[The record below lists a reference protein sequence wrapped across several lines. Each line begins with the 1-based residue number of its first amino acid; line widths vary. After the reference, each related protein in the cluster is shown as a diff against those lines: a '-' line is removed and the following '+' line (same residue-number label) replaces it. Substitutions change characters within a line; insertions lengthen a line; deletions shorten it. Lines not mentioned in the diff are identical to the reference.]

1 MIASKSKTILKYL
14 DEPVIDEVLD
24 MSVKKTTPKVQR
36 ALVLQGGG
44 ALGAYEA
51 GVLNILSK
59 NLRMEDKENGEEN
72 RLLFDVIVGTSIGAM
87 NGAILVSRYLATKSW
102 EKASEELEKFW
113 TDQVSLKSIDIGE
126 LSKPWYDEWVK
137 KNQTAASEEAA
148 RRYYSVKKLLLNQV
162 RNNIYY
168 FLEYIKD
175 DRFFDTLHLHTQYP
189 SSCFNNDW
197 LLHSN
202 KPLRESI
209 EKYARFPILTDFK
222 NKQPRLLVCSVDVA
236 EGVTVT
242 FDSYPKADGSRK
254 SEYGNY
260 NNESGYE
267 NVIDYS
273 DGVTIDHIMASGTL
287 PEFYN
292 YAEVPIRTTDKQKTQ
307 DPASLPNIN
316 KRNNNIRYF
325 WDGGLLSSTPLREL
339 LAAHQEYWNEVEN
352 MNEIPALDVYIV
364 NVHPSKID
372 FDKIPM
378 DHNGAKDR
386 QNDIIYADRN
396 SRYDENMTRLIGDYA
411 NLVTE
416 MKDLLEDAI
425 CKVNDENDKGVL
437 KRKLNDILVTDT
449 SSKGRKGGARNYEDL
464 IRGQFK
470 LNKVTRIERTNYIDS
485 IYGKTGDLTFETI
498 HKLIK
503 EGEFDA
509 WLSLIQQHT
518 QDIQV
523 SIDAVHIRDSLIN
536 KLNQIIKNLRDNDYD
551 YEADNSHT
559 HRELT
564 EFIDQIKK
572 NKEIIDGLKINQS
585 TKLIDLTDR
594 FRTSLD

>member
-1 MIASKSKTILKYL
+1 
-14 DEPVIDEVLD
+14 
-24 MSVKKTTPKVQR
+24 MSVNENVPKVQR

-51 GVLNILSK
+51 GVLNILTR
-59 NLRMEDKENGEEN
+59 NLRMEDEENGEKN
-72 RLLFDVIVGTSIGAM
+72 RLLFDVIAGTSIGAM
-87 NGAILVSRYLATKSW
+87 NGAILVSQYLETKSW
-102 EKASEELEKFW
+102 DKASEELEKFW
-113 TDQVSLKSIDIGE
+113 TDQLSLKSLDIGE
-126 LSKPWYDEWVK
+126 LNKPWYDEWVK
-137 KNQTAASEEAA
+137 RNPTAASEEAA

-162 RNNIYY
+162 QNNMYY
-168 FLEYIKD
+168 RLEYIKD
-175 DRFFDTLHLHTQYP
+175 DRFFDTLQLHTQDP

-197 LLHSN
+197 LLHSS

-267 NVIDYS
+267 NVIDYN

-292 YAEVPIRTTDKQKTQ
+292 HAEVSIHTSDKQKTH
-307 DPASLPNIN
+307 L
-316 KRNNNIRYF
+316 RYF

-339 LAAHQEYWNEVEN
+339 LHAHQEYWKDVEN
-352 MNEIPALDVYIV
+352 INEIPELDVYIV

-372 FDKIPM
+372 IGKIPT
-378 DHNGAKDR
+378 DHNGVKDR
-386 QNDIIYADRN
+386 QNDITYADRN
-396 SRYDENMTRLIGDYA
+396 SRYDEKITRLIGDYA
-411 NLVTE
+411 SFVTE
-416 MKDLLEDAI
+416 MKDLLEEAI
-425 CKVNDENDKGVL
+425 CKVNDKNDKDVL
-437 KRKLNDILVTDT
+437 KRKLNDILVTKT
-449 SSKGRKGGARNYEDL
+449 SNKGRKYEARNYEDL
-464 IRGQFK
+464 IRGRFK
-470 LNKVTRIERTNYIDS
+470 LNKVIRIERTNYINS

-503 EGEFDA
+503 EGECDA
-509 WLSLIQQHT
+509 WFSLIQQLIE
-518 QDIQV
+518 DIRA
-523 SIDAVHIRDSLIN
+523 STDAVHIRDSLLN
-536 KLNQIIKNLRDNDYD
+536 KWNQVIKTLRDNDYD
-551 YEADNSHT
+551 YEANNSHI

-564 EFIDQIKK
+564 KFIGQIKK
-572 NKEIIDGLKINQS
+572 NKEIIDGLKTNQS
-585 TKLIDLTDR
+585 TKLMDLTDK

>member
-1 MIASKSKTILKYL
+1 
-14 DEPVIDEVLD
+14 
-24 MSVKKTTPKVQR
+24 MSVNENVPKIQR

-51 GVLNILSK
+51 GVLNILTR
-59 NLRMEDKENGEEN
+59 NLRMEDKENGEKN
-72 RLLFDVIVGTSIGAM
+72 RLLFDVIAGTSIGAM
-87 NGAILVSRYLATKSW
+87 NGAILVSQYLETKSW
-102 EKASEELEKFW
+102 DKASEELEKFW
-113 TDQVSLKSIDIGE
+113 TDQLSIKSLDIGE
-126 LSKPWYDEWVK
+126 LNKPWYDEWVK
-137 KNQTAASEEAA
+137 RNPTAASEEAA

-162 RNNIYY
+162 QNNMYCR
-168 FLEYIKD
+168 LEYIKD
-175 DRFFDTLHLHTQYP
+175 DRFFDTLQLHTQDP

-292 YAEVPIRTTDKQKTQ
+292 HAEVSIHTSDKQKTH
-307 DPASLPNIN
+307 L
-316 KRNNNIRYF
+316 RYF

-339 LAAHQEYWNEVEN
+339 LHAHQEYWKGVEN
-352 MNEIPALDVYIV
+352 INEIPELDVYIV

-372 FDKIPM
+372 IGKIPT
-378 DHNGAKDR
+378 DHNGVKDR
-386 QNDIIYADRN
+386 QNDITYADRN
-396 SRYDENMTRLIGDYA
+396 SRYDENITRLVGDYA
-411 NLVTE
+411 SLVTE
-416 MKDLLEDAI
+416 MKDLLEEAI
-425 CKVNDENDKGVL
+425 CKVNDKNDKEIL
-437 KRKLNDILVTDT
+437 KRKLNDILVTKT
-449 SSKGRKGGARNYEDL
+449 SNKGRKYEARNYEDL
-464 IRGQFK
+464 IRGRFK
-470 LNKVTRIERTNYIDS
+470 LNKVIRIERTNYINS

-503 EGEFDA
+503 EGECDA
-509 WLSLIQQHT
+509 WFSLIQQLIE
-518 QDIQV
+518 DIRA
-523 SIDAVHIRDSLIN
+523 STDAVHIRDSLLN
-536 KLNQIIKNLRDNDYD
+536 KWNQVIKTLRDNDYD
-551 YEADNSHT
+551 YEANNSHI

-564 EFIDQIKK
+564 KFIGQIKK
-572 NKEIIDGLKINQS
+572 NKEIIDGLKTNQS
-585 TKLIDLTDR
+585 TKLMDLTDR

>member
-1 MIASKSKTILKYL
+1 
-14 DEPVIDEVLD
+14 
-24 MSVKKTTPKVQR
+24 MSVNENVPKVQR

-51 GVLNILSK
+51 GVLNILTR
-59 NLRMEDKENGEEN
+59 NLRMEDKENGEKN
-72 RLLFDVIVGTSIGAM
+72 RLLFDVIAGTSIGAM
-87 NGAILVSRYLATKSW
+87 NGAILVSQYLETKSW
-102 EKASEELEKFW
+102 DKASEELEKFW
-113 TDQVSLKSIDIGE
+113 TDQLSIKSLDIGE
-126 LSKPWYDEWVK
+126 LNKPWYDEWVK
-137 KNQTAASEEAA
+137 KNPTAASEEAA

-162 RNNIYY
+162 QNNMYY
-168 FLEYIKD
+168 RLEYIKD
-175 DRFFDTLHLHTQYP
+175 DRFFDTLHVHTQDP

-273 DGVTIDHIMASGTL
+273 DGITINHIMASGTL

-292 YAEVPIRTTDKQKTQ
+292 HAEVSIHTSDKQKTH
-307 DPASLPNIN
+307 L
-316 KRNNNIRYF
+316 RYF
-325 WDGGLLSSTPLREL
+325 WDGGLLSSTPVREL
-339 LAAHQEYWNEVEN
+339 LHAHQEYWKDVEN
-352 MNEIPALDVYIV
+352 INEIPELDVYIV

-372 FDKIPM
+372 IGGIPT
-378 DHNGAKDR
+378 DHNGVKDR
-386 QNDIIYADRN
+386 QNDITYADRN
-396 SRYDENMTRLIGDYA
+396 SRYDENITRLIGDYA
-411 NLVTE
+411 SFVTE
-416 MKDLLEDAI
+416 MKDLLQEAI
-425 CKVNDENDKGVL
+425 CKVNDENDKDVL
-437 KRKLNDILVTDT
+437 KRKLNDILVTKT
-449 SSKGRKGGARNYEDL
+449 SNKGRKYEARNYEDL
-464 IRGQFK
+464 IRGRFK
-470 LNKVTRIERTNYIDS
+470 LNKVIRIERTNYINS

-503 EGEFDA
+503 EGECDA
-509 WLSLIQQHT
+509 WFSLIQQLIE
-518 QDIQV
+518 DIRA
-523 SIDAVHIRDSLIN
+523 STDAVHIRDSLLN
-536 KLNQIIKNLRDNDYD
+536 KWNQVIKTLRDNDYD
-551 YEADNSHT
+551 YGANNSHI

-564 EFIDQIKK
+564 KFIGQIKK
-572 NKEIIDGLKINQS
+572 NKEIIDGLKTNQS
-585 TKLIDLTDR
+585 TKLMDLTDR
-594 FRTSLD
+594 FRASLD

>member
-1 MIASKSKTILKYL
+1 
-14 DEPVIDEVLD
+14 
-24 MSVKKTTPKVQR
+24 MSVNETAPKAQR

-59 NLRMEDKENGEEN
+59 NLRIEDKENGEEN
-72 RLLFDVIVGTSIGAM
+72 RLLFDVIAGTSIGAM
-87 NGAILVSRYLATKSW
+87 NGAILVSQYLQTKSW
-102 EKASEELEKFW
+102 EIASDQLEKFW
-113 TDQVSLKSIDIGE
+113 TDQVSLKSLDIGE
-126 LSKPWYDEWVK
+126 LSKHWYDEWMK
-137 KNQTAASEEAA
+137 KNPTAASEEAA

-162 RNNIYY
+162 RNNMYY

-175 DRFFDTLHLHTQYP
+175 NRFFDTLQLHSQYP

-197 LLHSN
+197 LIHSN

-209 EKYARFPILTDFK
+209 ERYARFPILTDFN

-260 NNESGYE
+260 DNQSGYE

-273 DGVTIDHIMASGTL
+273 DGITIDHVMASGTL

-292 YAEVPIRTTDKQKTQ
+292 YAEVSIHTTGKQKTQ
-307 DPASLPNIN
+307 GQVTLPSIN
-316 KRNNNIRYF
+316 NRNKNIRYF

-339 LAAHQEYWNEVEN
+339 LHAHQEYWKDVQNIN
-352 MNEIPALDVYIV
+352 KIPDLDVYIV
-364 NVHPSKID
+364 NVHPSKIS
-372 FDKIPM
+372 FDMIPM
-378 DHNGAKDR
+378 DHNGVKDR

-411 NLVTE
+411 DFVTE
-416 MKDLLEDAI
+416 MKDLLEYAI
-425 CKVNDENDKGVL
+425 RKVNDKTEKGLL
-437 KRKLNDILVTDT
+437 KRKFKDILLTNT
-449 SSKGRKGGARNYEDL
+449 FSKDRKNRARNYEDL
-464 IRGQFK
+464 IGGQFQ
-470 LNKVTRIERTNYIDS
+470 LNSVTRIERANYINS
-485 IYGKTGDLTFETI
+485 IYGKTGDLTLKTI

-503 EGEFDA
+503 EGECDA
-509 WLSLIQQHT
+509 GFSLIQRHT
-518 QDIQV
+518 LDIQV
-523 SIDAVHIRDSLIN
+523 STNAVRIRDSLVN
-536 KLNQIIKNLRDNDYD
+536 KLNQVIKNLRDNDYD
-551 YEADNSHT
+551 YKANNSHT
-559 HRELT
+559 QRELT

-572 NKEIIDGLKINQS
+572 NKEIIDGLKPNQS

-594 FRTSLD
+594 LRTSLD

>member
-1 MIASKSKTILKYL
+1 
-14 DEPVIDEVLD
+14 
-24 MSVKKTTPKVQR
+24 MSVNENVPKVQR

-51 GVLNILSK
+51 GVLNILTR
-59 NLRMEDKENGEEN
+59 NLRMEDKENGEKN
-72 RLLFDVIVGTSIGAM
+72 RLLFDVIAGTSIGAM
-87 NGAILVSRYLATKSW
+87 NGAILVSQYLETKSW
-102 EKASEELEKFW
+102 DKASEELEKFW
-113 TDQVSLKSIDIGE
+113 TDQLSIKSLDIGE
-126 LSKPWYDEWVK
+126 LNKPWYDEWVK
-137 KNQTAASEEAA
+137 RNPTAASEEAA

-162 RNNIYY
+162 QNNMYY
-168 FLEYIKD
+168 RLEYIKD
-175 DRFFDTLHLHTQYP
+175 DRFFDTLHVHTQDP

-292 YAEVPIRTTDKQKTQ
+292 HAEVSLHTSDKQKTH
-307 DPASLPNIN
+307 L
-316 KRNNNIRYF
+316 RYF

-339 LAAHQEYWNEVEN
+339 LHAHQEYWKDVEN
-352 MNEIPALDVYIV
+352 INEIPELDVYIV

-372 FDKIPM
+372 IGKIPT
-378 DHNGAKDR
+378 DHNGVKDR
-386 QNDIIYADRN
+386 QNDITYADRN
-396 SRYDENMTRLIGDYA
+396 SRYDENITRLIGDYA
-411 NLVTE
+411 SFVTE
-416 MKDLLEDAI
+416 MKDLLEEAI
-425 CKVNDENDKGVL
+425 FKVNDKNDKDVL
-437 KRKLNDILVTDT
+437 KRKLNDILITKT
-449 SSKGRKGGARNYEDL
+449 SNKGRKYEARNYEDL
-464 IRGQFK
+464 IRGRFK
-470 LNKVTRIERTNYIDS
+470 LNKVIRIERTNYINS

-503 EGEFDA
+503 EGECDA
-509 WLSLIQQHT
+509 WFSHIQQLIE
-518 QDIQV
+518 DIQA
-523 SIDAVHIRDSLIN
+523 STDAVRIRDSLLN
-536 KLNQIIKNLRDNDYD
+536 KWNQVIKILRDNDYD
-551 YEADNSHT
+551 YEANNSHI

-564 EFIDQIKK
+564 KFIGQIKK
-572 NKEIIDGLKINQS
+572 NKEIIDGLKTNQS
-585 TKLIDLTDR
+585 TKLMDLTDR

>member
-1 MIASKSKTILKYL
+1 MSANKTSLK
-14 DEPVIDEVLD
+14 I
-24 MSVKKTTPKVQR
+24 QR

-51 GVLNILSK
+51 GVLNILSR

-72 RLLFDVIVGTSIGAM
+72 RLLFDVIAGTSIGAM
-87 NGAILVSRYLATKSW
+87 NGAILVSQYLETKSW

-113 TDQVSLKSIDIGE
+113 TDQVSLKSLDIGE

-137 KNQTAASEEAA
+137 KNPTTASEEAA

-162 RNNIYY
+162 RNNMYY
-168 FLEYIKD
+168 RLEYIKD
-175 DRFFDTLHLHTQYP
+175 DRFFDTLQLHTQDP

-236 EGVTVT
+236 EGVIVT

-292 YAEVPIRTTDKQKTQ
+292 YAEVSIHTTDKQKTQ
-307 DPASLPNIN
+307 DLASQPNIN

-339 LAAHQEYWNEVEN
+339 LHAHQEYWKDVEN
-352 MNEIPALDVYIV
+352 INEIPELDVYIV

-372 FDKIPM
+372 ISKIPM

-386 QNDIIYADRN
+386 QNDITYADRN

-411 NLVTE
+411 NFVTE

-425 CKVNDENDKGVL
+425 CKVNDENDKGIL
-437 KRKLNDILVTDT
+437 KRKLNDILVTNT
-449 SSKGRKGGARNYEDL
+449 SNKGRKYGARNYEDL

-470 LNKVTRIERTNYIDS
+470 LNKVIRIERTNYINS

-503 EGEFDA
+503 EGECDA

-523 SIDAVHIRDSLIN
+523 STDAVRIKDSLKN
-536 KLNQIIKNLRDNDYD
+536 KLNQVIKNLRDNDYD
-551 YEADNSHT
+551 YEANNSHT

-564 EFIDQIKK
+564 EFIDQIKT
-572 NKEIIDGLKINQS
+572 NKEIIDGLKTNQS
-585 TKLIDLTDR
+585 TKLMDLTDR

>member
-1 MIASKSKTILKYL
+1 
-14 DEPVIDEVLD
+14 
-24 MSVKKTTPKVQR
+24 MSVNENVPKVQR

-51 GVLNILSK
+51 GALNILTR
-59 NLRMEDKENGEEN
+59 NLRMEDKENGEKN
-72 RLLFDVIVGTSIGAM
+72 RLLFDVIAGTSIGAM
-87 NGAILVSRYLATKSW
+87 NGAILVSQYLETKSW
-102 EKASEELEKFW
+102 DKASEELEKFW
-113 TDQVSLKSIDIGE
+113 TDQLSIKSLDIGE
-126 LSKPWYDEWVK
+126 LNKPWYDEWVK
-137 KNQTAASEEAA
+137 RNPTVASEEAA

-162 RNNIYY
+162 QNNMYY
-168 FLEYIKD
+168 RLEYIKD
-175 DRFFDTLHLHTQYP
+175 DRFFDTLQLHTQDP

-292 YAEVPIRTTDKQKTQ
+292 HAEVSIHTSDKQKTH
-307 DPASLPNIN
+307 P
-316 KRNNNIRYF
+316 RYF
-325 WDGGLLSSTPLREL
+325 WDGGLLSSTPVREL
-339 LAAHQEYWNEVEN
+339 LHAHQEYWKDVEN
-352 MNEIPALDVYIV
+352 MNEIPELDVYIV

-372 FDKIPM
+372 IGKIPT
-378 DHNGAKDR
+378 DHNGVKDR
-386 QNDIIYADRN
+386 QNDITYADRN
-396 SRYDENMTRLIGDYA
+396 SRYDENITRLIGDYA
-411 NLVTE
+411 SFVTE
-416 MKDLLEDAI
+416 MKDLLEEAI
-425 CKVNDENDKGVL
+425 CKVNDINDKEIL
-437 KRKLNDILVTDT
+437 KRKLNDILVTKT
-449 SSKGRKGGARNYEDL
+449 SNKGRKYEARNYEDL
-464 IRGQFK
+464 IRGRFK
-470 LNKVTRIERTNYIDS
+470 LNKVIRIERTNYINS

-503 EGEFDA
+503 EGECDA
-509 WLSLIQQHT
+509 WFSLIQQLIE
-518 QDIQV
+518 DIRA
-523 SIDAVHIRDSLIN
+523 STDAVHIRDSLLN
-536 KLNQIIKNLRDNDYD
+536 KWNQVIKTLRDNDYN
-551 YEADNSHT
+551 YEANNSHI

-564 EFIDQIKK
+564 KFIGQIKK
-572 NKEIIDGLKINQS
+572 NKEIIDGLKTNQS
-585 TKLIDLTDR
+585 TKLMDLTDR

>member
-1 MIASKSKTILKYL
+1 
-14 DEPVIDEVLD
+14 
-24 MSVKKTTPKVQR
+24 MSVNENVPKVQR

-51 GVLNILSK
+51 GVLNILTR
-59 NLRMEDKENGEEN
+59 NLRMEDKENGEKN
-72 RLLFDVIVGTSIGAM
+72 RLLFDVIAGTSIGAM
-87 NGAILVSRYLATKSW
+87 NGAILVSQYLETKSW
-102 EKASEELEKFW
+102 DKASEELEKFW
-113 TDQVSLKSIDIGE
+113 TDQLSLKSLDIGE
-126 LSKPWYDEWVK
+126 LNKLWYDEWVK
-137 KNQTAASEEAA
+137 RNPTAASEEAA
-148 RRYYSVKKLLLNQV
+148 RRYYSVKKLLLNQAQ
-162 RNNIYY
+162 NNMYY
-168 FLEYIKD
+168 RLEYIKD
-175 DRFFDTLHLHTQYP
+175 DRFFDTIQLHTQDP

-273 DGVTIDHIMASGTL
+273 DGITIDHIIASGTL

-292 YAEVPIRTTDKQKTQ
+292 HAEVSIHTSDKQKTQ
-307 DPASLPNIN
+307 L
-316 KRNNNIRYF
+316 RYF

-339 LAAHQEYWNEVEN
+339 LHAHQEYWKGVEN
-352 MNEIPALDVYIV
+352 INEIPELDVYIV

-372 FDKIPM
+372 IGKIPM

-386 QNDIIYADRN
+386 QNDITYADRN
-396 SRYDENMTRLIGDYA
+396 SRYDENITRLIGDYA
-411 NLVTE
+411 SFVTE
-416 MKDLLEDAI
+416 MKDLLEEAI
-425 CKVNDENDKGVL
+425 CKVNDKNDKNVL
-437 KRKLNDILVTDT
+437 KRKLNDILVTNT
-449 SSKGRKGGARNYEDL
+449 SNKGRKYEARNYEDL
-464 IRGQFK
+464 IRGRFK
-470 LNKVTRIERTNYIDS
+470 LNKVIRIERTNYVNS

-503 EGEFDA
+503 EGECDA
-509 WLSLIQQHT
+509 WFSLIQQLIE
-518 QDIQV
+518 DIQA
-523 SIDAVHIRDSLIN
+523 STDAVHIRDSLLN
-536 KLNQIIKNLRDNDYD
+536 KWNQVIKTLRDNDYD
-551 YEADNSHT
+551 YEANNSHIL
-559 HRELT
+559 RELT
-564 EFIDQIKK
+564 KFIGQIKK
-572 NKEIIDGLKINQS
+572 NKEIIDVLKTNQS
-585 TKLIDLTDR
+585 TKLMDLTDR

>member
-1 MIASKSKTILKYL
+1 
-14 DEPVIDEVLD
+14 
-24 MSVKKTTPKVQR
+24 MSVNENVPKVQR

-51 GVLNILSK
+51 GVLNILTR

-72 RLLFDVIVGTSIGAM
+72 RLLFDVIAGTSIGAM
-87 NGAILVSRYLATKSW
+87 NGAILVSQYLETKSW
-102 EKASEELEKFW
+102 DKASEELEKFW
-113 TDQVSLKSIDIGE
+113 TDQLSLKSFDIGE
-126 LSKPWYDEWVK
+126 LNKPWYDEWVK
-137 KNQTAASEEAA
+137 KNPTAASEEAA

-162 RNNIYY
+162 QNNMYY
-168 FLEYIKD
+168 LLKYIKD
-175 DRFFDTLHLHTQYP
+175 DRFFDTLQLHTQNP

-260 NNESGYE
+260 NNKSGYE

-273 DGVTIDHIMASGTL
+273 DGITIDHIMASGTL

-292 YAEVPIRTTDKQKTQ
+292 HAEVSIHTSDKQKTH
-307 DPASLPNIN
+307 P
-316 KRNNNIRYF
+316 RYF
-325 WDGGLLSSTPLREL
+325 WDGGLLSSTPVREL
-339 LAAHQEYWNEVEN
+339 LHAHQEYWKDVEN
-352 MNEIPALDVYIV
+352 MNEIPELDVYIV

-372 FDKIPM
+372 NGKIPM
-378 DHNGAKDR
+378 DHNGVKDR
-386 QNDIIYADRN
+386 QNDITYADRN

-411 NLVTE
+411 SFVTE
-416 MKDLLEDAI
+416 MKDLLEEAI
-425 CKVNDENDKGVL
+425 SKVNDKNDKDVL
-437 KRKLNDILVTDT
+437 KRKLNDILVTKT
-449 SSKGRKGGARNYEDL
+449 SSKGRKYEARNYEDL
-464 IRGQFK
+464 IRGRFK
-470 LNKVTRIERTNYIDS
+470 LNKVIRIERTNYINS
-485 IYGKTGDLTFETI
+485 IYGKTGDLTFQTI

-503 EGEFDA
+503 EGECDA
-509 WLSLIQQHT
+509 WFSLIQHLT
-518 QDIQV
+518 EDIQV
-523 SIDAVHIRDSLIN
+523 STDAVRIRDSLLN
-536 KLNQIIKNLRDNDYD
+536 KLNQVIKNLRDNDYD
-551 YEADNSHT
+551 YEANNSHT
-559 HRELT
+559 RRELT
-564 EFIDQIKK
+564 KFIYQIKK
-572 NKEIIDGLKINQS
+572 NKKIIDGLKKNQS
-585 TKLIDLTDR
+585 TKLMELTDR

>member
-1 MIASKSKTILKYL
+1 
-14 DEPVIDEVLD
+14 
-24 MSVKKTTPKVQR
+24 MSVNENVPKVQR

-51 GVLNILSK
+51 GVLNILTR
-59 NLRMEDKENGEEN
+59 NLRMEDKENGEKN
-72 RLLFDVIVGTSIGAM
+72 RLLFDVIAGTSIGAM
-87 NGAILVSRYLATKSW
+87 NGAILVSQYLETKSW
-102 EKASEELEKFW
+102 DKASEELEKFW
-113 TDQVSLKSIDIGE
+113 TDQLSIKSLDIGE
-126 LSKPWYDEWVK
+126 LNQPWYDEWVK
-137 KNQTAASEEAA
+137 RNPTAASEEAA

-162 RNNIYY
+162 QNNMYY
-168 FLEYIKD
+168 RLEYIKD
-175 DRFFDTLHLHTQYP
+175 DRFFDTLQLHTQDP

-197 LLHSN
+197 LLHSS

-292 YAEVPIRTTDKQKTQ
+292 HAEVSIHTSDKQKTH
-307 DPASLPNIN
+307 L
-316 KRNNNIRYF
+316 RYF

-339 LAAHQEYWNEVEN
+339 LHAHQEYWKDVEN
-352 MNEIPALDVYIV
+352 INEIPELDVYIV

-372 FDKIPM
+372 IGKIPT
-378 DHNGAKDR
+378 DHNGVKDR
-386 QNDIIYADRN
+386 QNDITYADRN
-396 SRYDENMTRLIGDYA
+396 SRYDENITRLIGDYA
-411 NLVTE
+411 SFVTE
-416 MKDLLEDAI
+416 MKDLLEEAI
-425 CKVNDENDKGVL
+425 CKVNDKNDKDVL
-437 KRKLNDILVTDT
+437 KRKLNDILVTKT
-449 SSKGRKGGARNYEDL
+449 SNKGRKYEARNYEDL
-464 IRGQFK
+464 IRGRFK
-470 LNKVTRIERTNYIDS
+470 LNKVIRIERTNYINS

-503 EGEFDA
+503 EGECDA
-509 WLSLIQQHT
+509 WFSLIQQLIE
-518 QDIQV
+518 DIRA
-523 SIDAVHIRDSLIN
+523 STDAVHIRDSLLN
-536 KLNQIIKNLRDNDYD
+536 KWNQVIKTLRDNDYD
-551 YEADNSHT
+551 YEANNSHI

-564 EFIDQIKK
+564 KFIGQIKK
-572 NKEIIDGLKINQS
+572 NKEIIDGLKTNQS
-585 TKLIDLTDR
+585 TKLMDLTDR

>member
-1 MIASKSKTILKYL
+1 MLKYL
-14 DEPVIDEVLD
+14 DEPVIDDVLD
-24 MSVKKTTPKVQR
+24 MSVKKTAPKVQR

-87 NGAILVSRYLATKSW
+87 NGTILVSQYLETKSW

-113 TDQVSLKSIDIGE
+113 TDQVSLKSLDIGE

-137 KNQTAASEEAA
+137 KNPTAASEEAA

-162 RNNIYY
+162 RNNMYY

-175 DRFFDTLHLHTQYP
+175 HKFFDTLQVHTQSP

-273 DGVTIDHIMASGTL
+273 NGVTIDHVMASGTL

-292 YAEVPIRTTDKQKTQ
+292 YAEVSIHTTDKQKTQ
-307 DPASLPNIN
+307 DPVSLPNIN
-316 KRNNNIRYF
+316 RRRNNNIRYF

-339 LAAHQEYWNEVEN
+339 LAAHQEYWNDVEN
-352 MNEIPALDVYIV
+352 INEIPELDVYIV

-396 SRYDENMTRLIGDYA
+396 SRYDENMTRLIGDYTYF
-411 NLVTE
+411 VTE

-425 CKVNDENDKGVL
+425 CKVNDENDKGIL
-437 KRKLNDILVTDT
+437 KRKLNDILVTNT
-449 SSKGRKGGARNYEDL
+449 SDKGRKGVARNYEDL

-470 LNKVTRIERTNYIDS
+470 LNKITRIERTNYINS

-503 EGEFDA
+503 EGECDA

-523 SIDAVHIRDSLIN
+523 STDAVHIRDSLIK
-536 KLNQIIKNLRDNDYD
+536 KLNQVIKNLRDNDYD
-551 YEADNSHT
+551 YEANNSHT
-559 HRELT
+559 RRELT
-564 EFIDQIKK
+564 KFIKQIKK
-572 NKEIIDGLKINQS
+572 NKEIIDGLKTNQS
-585 TKLIDLTDR
+585 TKLLDLTDR
-594 FRTSLD
+594 FRLSLD

>member
-1 MIASKSKTILKYL
+1 
-14 DEPVIDEVLD
+14 
-24 MSVKKTTPKVQR
+24 MSVNENVPKVQR

-51 GVLNILSK
+51 GVLNILTR
-59 NLRMEDKENGEEN
+59 NLRMEDKENGEKN
-72 RLLFDVIVGTSIGAM
+72 RLLFDVIAGTSIGAM
-87 NGAILVSRYLATKSW
+87 NGAILVSQYLETKSW
-102 EKASEELEKFW
+102 DKASEELEKFW
-113 TDQVSLKSIDIGE
+113 TDQLSIKSLDIGE
-126 LSKPWYDEWVK
+126 LNKPWYDEWVK
-137 KNQTAASEEAA
+137 RNPTAASEEAA

-162 RNNIYY
+162 QNNMYY
-168 FLEYIKD
+168 RLEYIKD
-175 DRFFDTLHLHTQYP
+175 DRFFDTLQLHTQDP

-292 YAEVPIRTTDKQKTQ
+292 HAEVSIHTSDKQKTH
-307 DPASLPNIN
+307 L
-316 KRNNNIRYF
+316 RYF

-339 LAAHQEYWNEVEN
+339 LHAHQEYWKDVEN
-352 MNEIPALDVYIV
+352 INEIPELDVYIV

-372 FDKIPM
+372 IGKIPT
-378 DHNGAKDR
+378 DHNGVKDR
-386 QNDIIYADRN
+386 QNDITYADRN
-396 SRYDENMTRLIGDYA
+396 SRYDENITRLIGDYA
-411 NLVTE
+411 SFVTE
-416 MKDLLEDAI
+416 MKDLLEEAI
-425 CKVNDENDKGVL
+425 CKVNDKNDKDVL
-437 KRKLNDILVTDT
+437 KRKLNDILVTKT
-449 SSKGRKGGARNYEDL
+449 SNKGRKYEARNYEDL
-464 IRGQFK
+464 IRGRFK
-470 LNKVTRIERTNYIDS
+470 LNKVIRIERTNYINS

-503 EGEFDA
+503 EGECDA
-509 WLSLIQQHT
+509 WFSLIQQLIE
-518 QDIQV
+518 DIRA
-523 SIDAVHIRDSLIN
+523 STDAVHIRDSLLN
-536 KLNQIIKNLRDNDYD
+536 KWNQVIKTLRDNDYD
-551 YEADNSHT
+551 YEANNSHI

-564 EFIDQIKK
+564 KFIGQIKK
-572 NKEIIDGLKINQS
+572 NKEIIDGLKTNQS
-585 TKLIDLTDR
+585 TKLMDLTDR

>member
-1 MIASKSKTILKYL
+1 
-14 DEPVIDEVLD
+14 
-24 MSVKKTTPKVQR
+24 MSVNENVPKVQR

-51 GVLNILSK
+51 GVLNILTR

-72 RLLFDVIVGTSIGAM
+72 RLLFDVIAGTSIGAM
-87 NGAILVSRYLATKSW
+87 NGAILVSQYLETKSW
-102 EKASEELEKFW
+102 DKASEELEKFW
-113 TDQVSLKSIDIGE
+113 TDQLSLKSFDIGE
-126 LSKPWYDEWVK
+126 LNKPWYDEWVK
-137 KNQTAASEEAA
+137 KNPTAASEEAA

-162 RNNIYY
+162 QNNMYY
-168 FLEYIKD
+168 LLKYIKD
-175 DRFFDTLHLHTQYP
+175 DRFFDTLQLHTQNP

-260 NNESGYE
+260 NNKSGYE

-273 DGVTIDHIMASGTL
+273 DGITIDHIMASGTL

-292 YAEVPIRTTDKQKTQ
+292 HAEVSIHTSDKQKTH
-307 DPASLPNIN
+307 P
-316 KRNNNIRYF
+316 RYF
-325 WDGGLLSSTPLREL
+325 WDGGLLSSTPVREL
-339 LAAHQEYWNEVEN
+339 LHAHQEYWKDVEN
-352 MNEIPALDVYIV
+352 MNEIPELDVYIV

-372 FDKIPM
+372 NGKIPM
-378 DHNGAKDR
+378 DHNGVKDR
-386 QNDIIYADRN
+386 QNDITYADRN

-411 NLVTE
+411 SFVTE
-416 MKDLLEDAI
+416 MKDLLEEAI
-425 CKVNDENDKGVL
+425 SKVNDENDKDVL
-437 KRKLNDILVTDT
+437 KRKLNDILVTKT
-449 SSKGRKGGARNYEDL
+449 SNKGRKYEARNYEDL
-464 IRGQFK
+464 IRGRFK
-470 LNKVTRIERTNYIDS
+470 LNKVIRIERTNYINS
-485 IYGKTGDLTFETI
+485 IYGKTGDLTFQTI

-503 EGEFDA
+503 EGECDA
-509 WLSLIQQHT
+509 WFSLIQHLT
-518 QDIQV
+518 EDIQV
-523 SIDAVHIRDSLIN
+523 STDAVRIRDSLLN
-536 KLNQIIKNLRDNDYD
+536 KLNQVIKNLRDNDYD
-551 YEADNSHT
+551 YEANNSHT
-559 HRELT
+559 RRELT
-564 EFIDQIKK
+564 KFIYQIKK
-572 NKEIIDGLKINQS
+572 NKKIIDGLKKNQS
-585 TKLIDLTDR
+585 TKLMELTDR

>member
-1 MIASKSKTILKYL
+1 
-14 DEPVIDEVLD
+14 
-24 MSVKKTTPKVQR
+24 MSVNENVPKVQR

-51 GVLNILSK
+51 GALNILTR
-59 NLRMEDKENGEEN
+59 NLRMEDKENGEKN
-72 RLLFDVIVGTSIGAM
+72 RLLFDVIAGTSIGAM
-87 NGAILVSRYLATKSW
+87 NGAILVSQYLETKSW
-102 EKASEELEKFW
+102 DKASEELEKFW
-113 TDQVSLKSIDIGE
+113 TDQLSIKSLDIGE
-126 LSKPWYDEWVK
+126 LNKPWYDEWVK
-137 KNQTAASEEAA
+137 RNPTAASEEAA

-162 RNNIYY
+162 QNNMYY
-168 FLEYIKD
+168 LLKYIKD
-175 DRFFDTLHLHTQYP
+175 DRFFDTLQLHTQNP

-292 YAEVPIRTTDKQKTQ
+292 HAEVSIHTSDKQKTH
-307 DPASLPNIN
+307 L
-316 KRNNNIRYF
+316 RYF
-325 WDGGLLSSTPLREL
+325 WDGGLLSSTPVREL
-339 LAAHQEYWNEVEN
+339 LHAHQEYWKDVEN
-352 MNEIPALDVYIV
+352 INEIPELDVYIV

-372 FDKIPM
+372 IGKIPT
-378 DHNGAKDR
+378 DHNGVKDR
-386 QNDIIYADRN
+386 QNDITYSDRN
-396 SRYDENMTRLIGDYA
+396 SRYDENITRLIGDYA
-411 NLVTE
+411 SFVTE
-416 MKDLLEDAI
+416 MKDLLEEAI
-425 CKVNDENDKGVL
+425 CKVNDKNDKDVL
-437 KRKLNDILVTDT
+437 KRKLNDILVTKT
-449 SSKGRKGGARNYEDL
+449 SNKGRKYEARNYEDL
-464 IRGQFK
+464 IRGRFK
-470 LNKVTRIERTNYIDS
+470 LNKVIRIERTNYINS
-485 IYGKTGDLTFETI
+485 IYGKTGDLTFQTI

-503 EGEFDA
+503 EGECDA
-509 WLSLIQQHT
+509 WFSLIQQLIE
-518 QDIQV
+518 DIRA
-523 SIDAVHIRDSLIN
+523 STDAVHIRDSLLN
-536 KLNQIIKNLRDNDYD
+536 KWNQVIKTLRDNDYD
-551 YEADNSHT
+551 YEANNSHI

-564 EFIDQIKK
+564 KFIGQIKK
-572 NKEIIDGLKINQS
+572 NKEIIDGLKTNQS
-585 TKLIDLTDR
+585 TKLMDLTDR

>member
-1 MIASKSKTILKYL
+1 
-14 DEPVIDEVLD
+14 
-24 MSVKKTTPKVQR
+24 MSVNENVPKVQR

-51 GVLNILSK
+51 GVLNILTR
-59 NLRMEDKENGEEN
+59 NLRMEDKENGEKN
-72 RLLFDVIVGTSIGAM
+72 RLLFDVIAGTSIGAM
-87 NGAILVSRYLATKSW
+87 NGAILVSQYLETKSW
-102 EKASEELEKFW
+102 DKASEELEKFW
-113 TDQVSLKSIDIGE
+113 TDQLSIKSLDIGE
-126 LSKPWYDEWVK
+126 LNKPWYDEWVK
-137 KNQTAASEEAA
+137 RNPTAASEEAA

-162 RNNIYY
+162 QNNMYY
-168 FLEYIKD
+168 LLEYIKD
-175 DRFFDTLHLHTQYP
+175 DRFFDTLQLHTQVP

-292 YAEVPIRTTDKQKTQ
+292 HAEVSIHTSDKQKTH
-307 DPASLPNIN
+307 L
-316 KRNNNIRYF
+316 RYF
-325 WDGGLLSSTPLREL
+325 WDGGLLSSTPVREL
-339 LAAHQEYWNEVEN
+339 LHAHQEYWKDVEN
-352 MNEIPALDVYIV
+352 INEIPELDVYIV

-372 FDKIPM
+372 IGKIPT
-378 DHNGAKDR
+378 DHNGVKDR
-386 QNDIIYADRN
+386 QNDITYADRN
-396 SRYDENMTRLIGDYA
+396 SRYDENITRLIGDYA
-411 NLVTE
+411 SFVTE
-416 MKDLLEDAI
+416 MKDLLEEAI
-425 CKVNDENDKGVL
+425 CKVNDKNDKDVL
-437 KRKLNDILVTDT
+437 KRKLNDILVTKT
-449 SSKGRKGGARNYEDL
+449 SNNGRKYEARNYEDL
-464 IRGQFK
+464 IRGRFK
-470 LNKVTRIERTNYIDS
+470 LNKVIRIERTNYINS

-503 EGEFDA
+503 EGECDA
-509 WLSLIQQHT
+509 WFSLIQQLIE
-518 QDIQV
+518 DIQV
-523 SIDAVHIRDSLIN
+523 STDTVHIRDSLLN
-536 KLNQIIKNLRDNDYD
+536 KWNQVIKTLRDNDYD
-551 YEADNSHT
+551 YEANNSHI

-564 EFIDQIKK
+564 KFIGQIKK
-572 NKEIIDGLKINQS
+572 NKEIIDGLKTNQS
-585 TKLIDLTDR
+585 TKLMDLTDR

>member
-1 MIASKSKTILKYL
+1 
-14 DEPVIDEVLD
+14 
-24 MSVKKTTPKVQR
+24 MSVNENVPKVQR

-51 GVLNILSK
+51 GVLNILTR
-59 NLRMEDKENGEEN
+59 NLRMEDKENGEKN
-72 RLLFDVIVGTSIGAM
+72 RLLFDVIAGTSIGAM
-87 NGAILVSRYLATKSW
+87 NGAILVSQYLETKSW
-102 EKASEELEKFW
+102 DKASEELEKFW
-113 TDQVSLKSIDIGE
+113 TDQLSIKSLDIGE
-126 LSKPWYDEWVK
+126 LNKPWYDEWMKRNPTV
-137 KNQTAASEEAA
+137 ASEEAA

-162 RNNIYY
+162 QNNMYY
-168 FLEYIKD
+168 RLEYIKD
-175 DRFFDTLHLHTQYP
+175 DRFFDTLQLHTQDP

-292 YAEVPIRTTDKQKTQ
+292 HAEVSIHTSDKQKTH
-307 DPASLPNIN
+307 L
-316 KRNNNIRYF
+316 RYF

-339 LAAHQEYWNEVEN
+339 LHAHQEYWKDVEN
-352 MNEIPALDVYIV
+352 INEIPELDVYIV

-372 FDKIPM
+372 IGKIPT
-378 DHNGAKDR
+378 DHNGVKDR
-386 QNDIIYADRN
+386 QNDITYADRN
-396 SRYDENMTRLIGDYA
+396 SRYDENITRLIGDYA
-411 NLVTE
+411 SFVTE
-416 MKDLLEDAI
+416 MKDLLEEAI
-425 CKVNDENDKGVL
+425 CKVNDKNDKDVL
-437 KRKLNDILVTDT
+437 KRKLNDILVTKT
-449 SSKGRKGGARNYEDL
+449 SNKGRKYEARNYEDL
-464 IRGQFK
+464 IRGRFK
-470 LNKVTRIERTNYIDS
+470 LNKVIRIERTNYINS

-503 EGEFDA
+503 EGECDA
-509 WLSLIQQHT
+509 WFSLIQQLIE
-518 QDIQV
+518 DIRA
-523 SIDAVHIRDSLIN
+523 STDAVHIRDSLLN
-536 KLNQIIKNLRDNDYD
+536 KWNQVIKTLRDNDYD
-551 YEADNSHT
+551 YEANNSHI

-564 EFIDQIKK
+564 KFIGQIKK
-572 NKEIIDGLKINQS
+572 NKEIIDGLKTNQS
-585 TKLIDLTDR
+585 TKLMDLTDR

>member
-1 MIASKSKTILKYL
+1 
-14 DEPVIDEVLD
+14 
-24 MSVKKTTPKVQR
+24 MSVNENVPKVQR

-51 GVLNILSK
+51 GVLNILTR

-72 RLLFDVIVGTSIGAM
+72 RLLFDVIAGTSIGAM
-87 NGAILVSRYLATKSW
+87 NGAILVSQYLETKSW
-102 EKASEELEKFW
+102 GKASEELEKFW
-113 TDQVSLKSIDIGE
+113 TDQLSLKSFDIGE
-126 LSKPWYDEWVK
+126 LNKPWYDEWVK
-137 KNQTAASEEAA
+137 KNPTAASEEAA

-162 RNNIYY
+162 QNNMYY
-168 FLEYIKD
+168 LLKYIKD
-175 DRFFDTLHLHTQYP
+175 DRFFDTLQLHTQNP

-260 NNESGYE
+260 NNKSGYE

-273 DGVTIDHIMASGTL
+273 DGITIDHIMASGTL

-292 YAEVPIRTTDKQKTQ
+292 HAEVSIHTSDKQKTH
-307 DPASLPNIN
+307 P
-316 KRNNNIRYF
+316 RYF
-325 WDGGLLSSTPLREL
+325 WDGGLLSSTPVREL
-339 LAAHQEYWNEVEN
+339 LHAHQEYWKDVEN
-352 MNEIPALDVYIV
+352 MNEIPELDVYIV

-372 FDKIPM
+372 NGKIPM
-378 DHNGAKDR
+378 DHNGVKDR
-386 QNDIIYADRN
+386 QNDITYADRN

-411 NLVTE
+411 SFVTE
-416 MKDLLEDAI
+416 MKDLLEEAI
-425 CKVNDENDKGVL
+425 SKVNDKNDKDVL
-437 KRKLNDILVTDT
+437 KRKLNDILVTKT
-449 SSKGRKGGARNYEDL
+449 SSKGRKYEARNYEDL
-464 IRGQFK
+464 IRGRFK
-470 LNKVTRIERTNYIDS
+470 LNKVIRIERTNYINS
-485 IYGKTGDLTFETI
+485 IYGKTGDLTFQTI

-503 EGEFDA
+503 EGECDA
-509 WLSLIQQHT
+509 WFSLIQHLT
-518 QDIQV
+518 EDIQV
-523 SIDAVHIRDSLIN
+523 STDAVRIRDSLLN
-536 KLNQIIKNLRDNDYD
+536 KLNQVIKNLRDNDYD
-551 YEADNSHT
+551 YEANNSHT
-559 HRELT
+559 RRELT
-564 EFIDQIKK
+564 KFIYQIKK
-572 NKEIIDGLKINQS
+572 NKKIIDGLKKNQS
-585 TKLIDLTDR
+585 TKLMELTDR

>member
-1 MIASKSKTILKYL
+1 
-14 DEPVIDEVLD
+14 
-24 MSVKKTTPKVQR
+24 MSVNETEPKVQR

-51 GVLNILSK
+51 GVLNILSR

-72 RLLFDVIVGTSIGAM
+72 RLLFDVIAGTSIGAM
-87 NGAILVSRYLATKSW
+87 NGAILVSQYLETKSW
-102 EKASEELEKFW
+102 DKASEELEKFW
-113 TDQVSLKSIDIGE
+113 TDQLSLKSLDIGE
-126 LSKPWYDEWVK
+126 LNKPWYDEWVK
-137 KNQTAASEEAA
+137 RNPTAASEEAA

-162 RNNIYY
+162 QNNMYY
-168 FLEYIKD
+168 RLEYIKD
-175 DRFFDTLHLHTQYP
+175 DRFFDTLQLHTQDP

-273 DGVTIDHIMASGTL
+273 DGITIDHIMASGTL

-292 YAEVPIRTTDKQKTQ
+292 HAEVSIHTSDKQKTH
-307 DPASLPNIN
+307 L
-316 KRNNNIRYF
+316 RYF

-339 LAAHQEYWNEVEN
+339 LHAHQEYWKDVEN
-352 MNEIPALDVYIV
+352 INEIPELDVYIV

-372 FDKIPM
+372 IGKIPT
-378 DHNGAKDR
+378 DHNGVKDR
-386 QNDIIYADRN
+386 QNDITYADRN
-396 SRYDENMTRLIGDYA
+396 SRYDENITRLIGDYA
-411 NLVTE
+411 SFVTE
-416 MKDLLEDAI
+416 MKDLLEEAI
-425 CKVNDENDKGVL
+425 CKVNDKNDKDVL
-437 KRKLNDILVTDT
+437 KRKLNDILVTKT
-449 SSKGRKGGARNYEDL
+449 SNKGRKYEARNYEDL
-464 IRGQFK
+464 IRGRFK
-470 LNKVTRIERTNYIDS
+470 LNKVIRIERTNYINS

-503 EGEFDA
+503 EGECDA
-509 WLSLIQQHT
+509 WFSLIQQLT
-518 QDIQV
+518 EDIRA
-523 SIDAVHIRDSLIN
+523 STDAVHIRDSLLN
-536 KLNQIIKNLRDNDYD
+536 KWNQVIKTLRDNDYD
-551 YEADNSHT
+551 YEANNSHI

-564 EFIDQIKK
+564 KFIGQIKK
-572 NKEIIDGLKINQS
+572 NKEIIDGLKTNQS
-585 TKLIDLTDR
+585 TKLMDLTDR
-594 FRTSLD
+594 FRTILD

>member
-1 MIASKSKTILKYL
+1 
-14 DEPVIDEVLD
+14 
-24 MSVKKTTPKVQR
+24 MSVNENVPKVQR

-51 GVLNILSK
+51 GVLNILTR
-59 NLRMEDKENGEEN
+59 NLRMEDKENGEKN
-72 RLLFDVIVGTSIGAM
+72 RLLFDVIAGTSIGAM
-87 NGAILVSRYLATKSW
+87 NGAILVSQYLETKSW
-102 EKASEELEKFW
+102 DKASEELEKFW
-113 TDQVSLKSIDIGE
+113 TDQLSIKSLDIGE
-126 LSKPWYDEWVK
+126 LNKPWYDEWVK
-137 KNQTAASEEAA
+137 RNPTAASEEAA

-162 RNNIYY
+162 QNNMYY
-168 FLEYIKD
+168 RLDYIKD
-175 DRFFDTLHLHTQYP
+175 DRFFDTLQLHTQDP

-209 EKYARFPILTDFK
+209 EKYARFPISTDFK

-292 YAEVPIRTTDKQKTQ
+292 HAEVSLHTSDKQKTH
-307 DPASLPNIN
+307 L
-316 KRNNNIRYF
+316 RYF

-339 LAAHQEYWNEVEN
+339 LQSHQEYWKDVEN
-352 MNEIPALDVYIV
+352 INEIPELEVYIV

-372 FDKIPM
+372 IGKIPT
-378 DHNGAKDR
+378 DHNGVKDR
-386 QNDIIYADRN
+386 QNDITYADRN

-411 NLVTE
+411 SFVTE
-416 MKDLLEDAI
+416 MKDLLGEAI
-425 CKVNDENDKGVL
+425 CKVNDKNDKDVL
-437 KRKLNDILVTDT
+437 KRKLNDILVTKT
-449 SSKGRKGGARNYEDL
+449 SNKGGKYEARNYEDL
-464 IRGQFK
+464 IRGRFK
-470 LNKVTRIERTNYIDS
+470 LNKVIRIERTNYINS

-503 EGEFDA
+503 EGECDA
-509 WLSLIQQHT
+509 WFSLIQHLT
-518 QDIQV
+518 EDIQV
-523 SIDAVHIRDSLIN
+523 STDAVRIRDSLLN
-536 KLNQIIKNLRDNDYD
+536 KLNQVIKNLRDNDYD
-551 YEADNSHT
+551 YKANNSHT
-559 HRELT
+559 RRELT
-564 EFIDQIKK
+564 KFIYQIKK
-572 NKEIIDGLKINQS
+572 NKEIIDGLKKNQS
-585 TKLIDLTDR
+585 TKLMDLTDR

>member
-1 MIASKSKTILKYL
+1 
-14 DEPVIDEVLD
+14 
-24 MSVKKTTPKVQR
+24 MSVNKTAPKIQR

-51 GVLNILSK
+51 GVLNILSR
-59 NLRMEDKENGEEN
+59 NLRIEDKENGEEN
-72 RLLFDVIVGTSIGAM
+72 RLLFDVIAGTSIGAM
-87 NGAILVSRYLATKSW
+87 NGAILVSRYLETKCW
-102 EKASEELEKFW
+102 EKAMKELENFW
-113 TDQVSLKSIDIGE
+113 TDQVSLKSLDIGE

-137 KNQTAASEEAA
+137 KNPKAASEETA

-162 RNNIYY
+162 HNNMYY
-168 FLEYIKD
+168 FLGYVKD
-175 DRFFDTLHLHTQYP
+175 DRFFDTLQLHTQLP
-189 SSCFNNDW
+189 ASCFNNDW

-222 NKQPRLLVCSVDVA
+222 NKQPRLLVCSVDAA

-273 DGVTIDHIMASGTL
+273 DGVTIEHIMASGTL

-292 YAEVPIRTTDKQKTQ
+292 YAEVSIHTTNKQKTK
-307 DPASLPNIN
+307 DPASLPIIN

-339 LAAHQEYWNEVEN
+339 LHAHQEYWKDVEN
-352 MNEIPALDVYIV
+352 LDEIPELDVYIV

-372 FDKIPM
+372 ISKIPM
-378 DHNGAKDR
+378 DHNGVKDR

-396 SRYDENMTRLIGDYA
+396 SLYDENMTRLIGDYA
-411 NLVTE
+411 NFVTE
-416 MKDLLEDAI
+416 IKDLLEDAI
-425 CKVNDENDKGVL
+425 CKVNDEKDKGVL
-437 KRKLNDILVTDT
+437 KRKLNNILVTNT
-449 SSKGRKGGARNYEDL
+449 SNKVKKGGARNYEDL
-464 IRGQFK
+464 IRGQIK
-470 LNKVTRIERTNYIDS
+470 LNKVIRIERTNYINS

-498 HKLIK
+498 RKLIK
-503 EGEFDA
+503 EGECDA
-509 WLSLIQQHT
+509 WLSLIQQYI
-518 QDIQV
+518 QDIDV
-523 SIDAVHIRDSLIN
+523 SADAVRIRDSLIN
-536 KLNQIIKNLRDNDYD
+536 KLNQVIKNLRDNDYD
-551 YEADNSHT
+551 YEANNSHT
-559 HRELT
+559 RRELT
-564 EFIDQIKK
+564 KFINQIKK
-572 NKEIIDGLKINQS
+572 NKEIIDGLKTNQS
-585 TKLIDLTDR
+585 TKLMDLTDR
-594 FRTSLD
+594 FKSSLD